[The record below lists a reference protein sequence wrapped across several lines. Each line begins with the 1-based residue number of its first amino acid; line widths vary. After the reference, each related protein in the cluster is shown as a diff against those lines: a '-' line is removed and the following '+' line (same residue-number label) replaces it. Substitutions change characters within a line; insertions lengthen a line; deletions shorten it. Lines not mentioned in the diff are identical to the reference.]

1 MEGLAR
7 LPEDTERSSAL
18 DEGRNSNFGS
28 LHPVQFLNTGQLQV
42 PACFTGSFSCKNH
55 ALGSSAQA
63 DPDQVMEQV
72 FRSFTKSMRHGVE
85 VQVLLD
91 DGGVL
96 EVDASF
102 DMNMTKLVLK
112 VKEVERD
119 IPLEDIE
126 QVCGPDEAQAAG
138 TTNREHLSERTTT
151 LVMSSTHF
159 LTFVFDTPR
168 HREYF
173 QTCLSAIVISHR
185 KQLYSARGRGYDY
198 KGAGY

>member
-1 MEGLAR
+1 MEGLA
-7 LPEDTERSSAL
+7 PAPGDTERSSTL
-18 DEGRNSNFGS
+18 DEGGNSTLRRLQGA
-28 LHPVQFLNTGQLQV
+28 QYLNTSQLQV

-55 ALGSSAQA
+55 DLASPAEA
-63 DPDQVMEQV
+63 DPDQVMDQV
-72 FRSFTKSMRHGVE
+72 LRSFTKSMRHGIE

-102 DMNMTKLVLK
+102 DMNMSKLVLK

-138 TTNREHLSERTTT
+138 TTNREHLSERCTT

-159 LTFVFDTPR
+159 LTFVFDSPR

-185 KQLYSARGRGYDY
+185 KLLYSARGRGYDY